1 MLQQTPVKGST
12 LASPK
17 TSEQHQL
24 ARPRGDYTKVLV
36 PLLVVGAVCVLAGLS
51 SQQWDRWTSGADEQ
65 TTDNAYVRSEL
76 SHLSARASGNV
87 VAVKVGD
94 FEHVKAGD
102 VILQIDPSDYEA
114 RRDQAKATLGAAVAQ
129 RNNLDNQGNL
139 QKAEIRR
146 SEAQAVVARANA
158 DLAKIVANR
167 QTTLLEKGAGAQQR
181 LDEATANEKTTSAT
195 AGAAEAAVASAE
207 AQLQYIDGQRAQ
219 LSANVE
225 SAKASLRSAELA
237 LSYTTILAP
246 FDGIVSERQVHVG
259 DYITAGTNAISI
271 IPLPNVYLIANFKET
286 QLFRM
291 QEGQAATVTVD
302 SLPGQA
308 FTGKVTR
315 LSPASGSQFALLPA
329 DNATGNFTKVV
340 QRIPVRIDFNGSSA
354 LDRLRSG
361 MSAVVTVS
369 VASNR
374 E

>member
-24 ARPRGDYTKVLV
+24 ARPRGNYTKVLV
-36 PLLVVGAVCVLAGLS
+36 PLLVVGTVCVLAGLS
-51 SQQWDRWTSGADEQ
+51 SQQWDPWTSGADEQ

-167 QTTLLEKGAGAQQR
+167 QTTLLEKGVGAQQR

>member
-1 MLQQTPVKGST
+1 
-12 LASPK
+12 
-17 TSEQHQL
+17 
-24 ARPRGDYTKVLV
+24 
-36 PLLVVGAVCVLAGLS
+36 
-51 SQQWDRWTSGADEQ
+51 
-65 TTDNAYVRSEL
+65 
-76 SHLSARASGNV
+76 V

-167 QTTLLEKGAGAQQR
+167 QTTLLEKGVGAQQR